1 MRFCI
6 LHSFIKTP
14 FIIIATLATHTTVLH
29 TTDTNMASTSTTTD
43 PSGFPATAVT
53 SAAPPNEYAVT
64 AKEPAP
70 SAPPIPGMGTD
81 AHSAQE
87 ALDKVAQE
95 PSFLGKVANMAQ
107 PVC

>member
-1 MRFCI
+1 
-6 LHSFIKTP
+6 
-14 FIIIATLATHTTVLH
+14 
-29 TTDTNMASTSTTTD
+29 MASNPSTTT
-43 PSGFPATAVT
+43 SSAGFPAVAV
-53 SAAPPNEYAVT
+53 APAGPPNEYAVT

-95 PSFLGKVANMAQ
+95 PSFLGKMANMAQ
-107 PVC
+107 PVRLHLLVSEGSLKD